1 MLSRVFALFFAL
13 LLGVLGANE
22 ASVFNKNPLQ
32 ITAPQ
37 KPSLEQDK
45 TRPKN
50 NAQNFN
56 NVVLSPNELR
66 NIAGSDEP
74 DVSGAELYEKKE
86 PIKIELEAK
95 LLNKEVYIYEPFG
108 IELTLKGDSLAQFRP
123 ELS

>member
-37 KPSLEQDK
+37 KPSLEPIENK

-56 NVVLSPNELR
+56 NTVLSPNELR

-74 DVSGAELYEKKE
+74 DVSGAELYEKKQ

-95 LLNKEVYIYEPFG
+95 LLN
-108 IELTLKGDSLAQFRP
+108 
-123 ELS
+123 

>member
-1 MLSRVFALFFAL
+1 MLSRVFALFFVL

-86 PIKIELEAK
+86 KLGTRAGEILKKIMENTIQML
-95 LLNKEVYIYEPFG
+95 
-108 IELTLKGDSLAQFRP
+108 P
-123 ELS
+123 EF